1 MDILSIFVSLE
12 FIMWVNNIEFL
23 SLFELYARNSIF
35 LILIIFQTV
44 FNTYQPL
51 SSDLR
56 IGYITRYII
65 ACITFFFF
73 MSALLFLTQ
82 FRYIGGVWG
91 RGIIFQNLILVFVLG
106 LVFRWLIK
114 LYKKRVIGAVEVSA
128 LLILGKDKLQT
139 FVREN
144 FRSLKNVNVYIYLE
158 GNEKIR
164 ISDQNLSKVIF
175 IRGKK
180 NLESYFQKE
189 NQIFDFVIFDSNV
202 SISDDTLRDLM
213 DAKLHGLKVFDL
225 TDFFEYYFEKI
236 SVLNVQDRWI
246 VFSNGFSIISNKIAL
261 RLKAILDF
269 VGALLL
275 LILTSPLII
284 LAAFL
289 VKITSTGPILYSQ
302 VRVGLSGKE
311 FNIFKL
317 RTMIADAEKEGAKWS
332 SFNDPRITKIGA
344 IFRKTRIDE
353 LPQLFNILR
362 GDMSFIGPRPERPE
376 FIKIL
381 VEEIPYY
388 SLRHLMKP
396 GLSGWAQVNY
406 DYGSSV
412 NDSLVKLEYDLYY
425 IKNYSFY
432 LDLRTIIKTIRVVVF
447 GKGR

>member
-1 MDILSIFVSLE
+1 M
-12 FIMWVNNIEFL
+12 
-23 SLFELYARNSIF
+23 
-35 LILIIFQTV
+35 
-44 FNTYQPL
+44 
-51 SSDLR
+51 
-56 IGYITRYII
+56 
-65 ACITFFFF
+65 
-73 MSALLFLTQ
+73 
-82 FRYIGGVWG
+82 
-91 RGIIFQNLILVFVLG
+91 
-106 LVFRWLIK
+106 
-114 LYKKRVIGAVEVSA
+114 
-128 LLILGKDKLQT
+128 
-139 FVREN
+139 
-144 FRSLKNVNVYIYLE
+144 
-158 GNEKIR
+158 
-164 ISDQNLSKVIF
+164 
-175 IRGKK
+175 
-180 NLESYFQKE
+180 
-189 NQIFDFVIFDSNV
+189 
-202 SISDDTLRDLM
+202 
-213 DAKLHGLKVFDL
+213 
-225 TDFFEYYFEKI
+225 
-236 SVLNVQDRWI
+236 QDRWI